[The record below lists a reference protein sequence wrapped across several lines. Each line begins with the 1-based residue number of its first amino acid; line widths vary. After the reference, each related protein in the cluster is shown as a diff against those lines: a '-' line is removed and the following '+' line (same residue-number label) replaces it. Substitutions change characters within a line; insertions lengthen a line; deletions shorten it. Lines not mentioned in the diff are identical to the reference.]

1 MWFSV
6 IVCSMARKQTLNRSQ
21 SLWSLIAVAHGP
33 WPACFLLE
41 KVPSTVECCWKWAYN
56 PLLLLQTFE
65 QNTTKKG
72 WCSRFFFILQ
82 SNIWN
87 FNKSPCPCIP
97 LCWSDSFIQVTR
109 RKNKKR
115 SSLSDG
121 SGRDQDYSPGRKRR
135 SLISTT
141 MTVCAQSLITASLPA
156 CNCWATTLH
165 LNSPLSRFG
174 PSFLYCQGDK
184 RGSIQSVR
192 NVCSSREGEK
202 QLVLDSLQTKQ
213 GIVRELEMMRG
224 ENSAFI
230 IKQDQLQQQRKVW
243 ILTKTVVLNT
253 RECVIREICLS
264 WWNFVI

>member
-1 MWFSV
+1 MTCMFPFRKKSLV
-6 IVCSMARKQTLNRSQ
+6 QLNVVENDLIILCYCFKHLNKTLQRRADVVDFFLFCSPTYEI
-21 SLWSLIAVAHGP
+21 LI
-33 WPACFLLE
+33 
-41 KVPSTVECCWKWAYN
+41 KVPALVSLCAGQPVSSKSLVEK
-56 PLLLLQTFE
+56 
-65 QNTTKKG
+65 
-72 WCSRFFFILQ
+72 
-82 SNIWN
+82 
-87 FNKSPCPCIP
+87 
-97 LCWSDSFIQVTR
+97 
-109 RKNKKR
+109 KNKKR

-156 CNCWATTLH
+156 CNCWATTLN

-230 IKQDQLQQQRKVW
+230 IKQDQLQQQRKV
-243 ILTKTVVLNT
+243 
-253 RECVIREICLS
+253 
-264 WWNFVI
+264 